1 MKQKILII
9 LVVLLLFAGGTFLI
23 NRMLKKSN
31 ADSTAETIILINNGG
46 SPFQWQYYVAT
57 EGVIKIEEK
66 TVVQPGQEN
75 LEGGEV
81 EIHYTVIPV
90 KTGKTTLTF
99 KKEYIVKDENREPSE
114 VKAYEIE
121 VNKDL
126 KVLLKKIQ

>member
-1 MKQKILII
+1 M
-9 LVVLLLFAGGTFLI
+9 
-23 NRMLKKSN
+23 
-31 ADSTAETIILINNGG
+31 
-46 SPFQWQYYVAT
+46 
-57 EGVIKIEEK
+57 
-66 TVVQPGQEN
+66 QPGQEN